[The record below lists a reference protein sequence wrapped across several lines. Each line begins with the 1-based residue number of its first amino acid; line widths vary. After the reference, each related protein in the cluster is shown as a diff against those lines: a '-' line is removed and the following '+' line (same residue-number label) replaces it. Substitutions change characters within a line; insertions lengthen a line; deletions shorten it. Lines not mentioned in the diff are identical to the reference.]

1 MNETV
6 TIRQGK
12 LRDCSD
18 LFTVYQ
24 TTRWDRKN
32 NDSGYRNVEE
42 VKDDHRGSGFSNWGW
57 LVAES
62 DGVVIGEI
70 VAATERNPSIGKVGV
85 IQSLDVDARHQKRG
99 IGMALSLAAEK
110 ALAKKGAERVV
121 VVTPPEA
128 YNYWMKAD
136 YFARGPL
143 ANISTTPSRIKSN
156 STTGLKAVQRRVP
169 DRLPPSARFSHF
181 AVPGRLGN
189 IVRMISNKKR
199 VGKFVEFYTG
209 SDLTGVGAVA
219 KMDHGVAEF
228 VVDSYERDDAKYSA
242 MVSEVLSLAK
252 MLNVHRIRG
261 VVPKDQLERF
271 SKSASWSVEDSRDIL
286 VNKLL

>member
-12 LRDCSD
+12 IRDCAD

-32 NDSGYRNVEE
+32 NDSGYGTVEE
-42 VKDDHRGSGFSNWGW
+42 IKDDHRGSGFSNWGW

-62 DGVVIGEI
+62 QGVVIGEI
-70 VAATERNPSIGKVGV
+70 VAVTERNPSIGKVGL
-85 IQSLDVDARHQKRG
+85 IQSLDVDARYQKRG
-99 IGMALSLAAEK
+99 VGMALSLAAEK
-110 ALAKKGAERVV
+110 TLAKKGAERIA
-121 VVTPPEA
+121 VVTPSEA

-143 ANISTTPSRIKSN
+143 ANISTTPSRIKEN
-156 STTGLKAVQRRVP
+156 STTGLKAVQRKVP

-199 VGKFVEFYTG
+199 VGKFIEFYTG
-209 SDLTGVGAVA
+209 SDFSGAGALA
-219 KMDHGVAEF
+219 KMDNGVAEF
-228 VVDSYERDDAKYSA
+228 VVDSYSRDDTKYSA
-242 MVSEVLSLAK
+242 MVSRVLSLAK
-252 MLNVHRIRG
+252 AMNVRRIRG
-261 VVPKDQLERF
+261 VVPKDQLDRY

>member
-12 LRDCSD
+12 IRDCAD

-24 TTRWDRKN
+24 TTRWDCRN
-32 NDSGYRNVEE
+32 NNGGYRNVEE

-70 VAATERNPSIGKVGV
+70 VAAIERNPSIGKIGL

-99 IGMALSLAAEK
+99 IGMALSQAAEE

-121 VVTPPEA
+121 VVTPLEA

-143 ANISTTPSRIKSN
+143 ANISTTPSRIKDN
-156 STTGLKAVQRRVP
+156 ATAGLKAVQKKVQ

-181 AVPGRLGN
+181 AVPGRLGS

-209 SDLTGVGAVA
+209 SDFTGAGAVA
-219 KMDHGVAEF
+219 KMDSDVAEF
-228 VVDSYERDDAKYSA
+228 VVDIYGKPDARYSA
-242 MVSEVLSLAK
+242 MVSRMLSLAK
-252 MLNVHRIRG
+252 AMKVHRIRG
-261 VVPKDQLERF
+261 IVPKDQLDRF
-271 SKSASWSVEDSRDIL
+271 LKSASWSVEDSRDIV